1 MKGNSVTELSSTKP
15 VAVGLMERFDHQ
27 FAAIDLLPEELLP
40 AVVTLTGG
48 ELTSRCQAIST
59 LRNQLLAGGE
69 VTPPCP
75 WLPEPVQQHILDT
88 IVTSGV
94 APFCRD
100 NPQVTDALLADLL
113 SALDGAQSHAN
124 RLSQQLALVYQQQA
138 LEQLRQ
144 ELEQNQK
151 RRRVSAGKSKSSGKT
166 KNAKSLVL
174 SDAQRLDCELKAE
187 LEAWQQTID
196 SAKGSGFAL
205 PDTWPERLAVWQSL
219 QEVFTDLGLIT
230 GLGWDLS
237 KGVLQSHGWMNMV
250 RLQKLLEHIPKLKE
264 VIETLGRMKDCDGEP
279 IIEEIVSK
287 MSVSHRRNKEIA
299 TPLVPME
306 TKGITRSDSISR
318 MLPQEAAF
326 LGHPVLKK
334 LWHARRA
341 EHALLC
347 YAVEGTEVIT
357 EQLEIE
363 QEIKEQKAGASKNQ
377 NRGPMIVCLDTSG
390 SMSGTPENV
399 AKALVLQ
406 CISTAKTEQR
416 ACYVYLFGSRGEVEE
431 LELTPDAEG
440 LERMILFLSMSFSG
454 GTDAEGPLNL
464 ALKRSDEQQWQ
475 QADILLVSDGE
486 FSLSSGLSRKVN
498 KRKAERALSVH
509 GVIIGGHVSPMDK
522 ICDPLHQFSSWIDL
536 QQNKKQR

>member
-1 MKGNSVTELSSTKP
+1 MSDLLGNTLKAPISVL
-15 VAVGLMERFDHQ
+15 ERFDHQ

-40 AVVTLTGG
+40 TVVTLAGG
-48 ELTSRCQAIST
+48 DLTSRCQSIST
-59 LRNQLLAGGE
+59 LRNQLLSGDE
-69 VTPPCP
+69 VTPPCC
-75 WLPEPVQQHILDT
+75 WLPEPVQQRILDN
-88 IVTSGV
+88 IINSGV
-94 APFCRD
+94 LPFCRD

-113 SALDGAQSHAN
+113 SVLDGAQNHASK
-124 RLSQQLALVYQQQA
+124 LSQQLALIYQQQA
-138 LEQLRQ
+138 LEQIRQ

-151 RRRVSAGKSKSSGKT
+151 RRRVSSAKGKSSGKT
-166 KNAKSLVL
+166 KSPKKLVL
-174 SDAQRLDCELKAE
+174 TDAQRLDCELNAE
-187 LEAWQQTID
+187 LEAWLQTI
-196 SAKGSGFAL
+196 GSSEGYGLDL
-205 PDTWPERLAVWQSL
+205 PDIWQERVAVWQSL

-237 KGVLQSHGWMNMV
+237 KGMLQSHGWMNMV
-250 RLQKLLEHIPKLKE
+250 RLQKLLEQIPKLRE

-279 IIEEIVSK
+279 IIEEIISK
-287 MSVSHRRNKEIA
+287 MSVSQRRNKEMA

-347 YAVEGTEVIT
+347 YAVEGKEVIA
-357 EQLEIE
+357 EQVEIE
-363 QEIKEQKAGASKNQ
+363 QEVKRQKAGASKNR

-406 CISTAKTEQR
+406 CISTAKAEQR
-416 ACYVYLFGSRGEVEE
+416 ACYVYLFGSLGEVEE

-440 LERMILFLSMSFSG
+440 VERMILFLSMSFGG

-464 ALKRSDEQQWQ
+464 ALERSDEHQWQ

-486 FSLSSGLSRKVN
+486 FSLSSGLSRKIN

-509 GVIIGGHVSPMDK
+509 GVIIGGHVSPMNK
-522 ICDPLHQFSSWIDL
+522 ICDPLHQFASWIDF
-536 QQNKKQR
+536 QQNKQQR